1 MSRAAISHRAEG
13 MSSIGHAHKPSQSTR
28 CKCACMRGNTNTSS
42 TYNRASIIAS
52 LLESGG
58 GGGVGEKNN
67 LRPELADTAAKSEH
81 I

>member
-1 MSRAAISHRAEG
+1 
-13 MSSIGHAHKPSQSTR
+13 
-28 CKCACMRGNTNTSS
+28 MRGNTNTSS

-58 GGGVGEKNN
+58 GVGEKNN